1 MSIRSISS
9 LAYLTISL
17 SVVVVLGGCTAVTPS
32 AGSTQSQLQS
42 GVEEDKAPSGD
53 MTDRQAEVAER
64 GAQVMPFDL
73 EQTTHIFE
81 KLDNGGVQRI
91 ITNNGADAD
100 QVHLI
105 QMHLGQEAKKFQAG
119 DFGDPAQVHGM
130 EMPGLSLLRTR
141 ANAVK
146 VHFTALE
153 NGAQLDYISDD
164 PELIAAIHAWF
175 DAQLSDHDTHAT
187 DTTLSASSA
196 QSTQN
201 TSATVNLPVI
211 GAIWTANEQ
220 GNSVTVIGAATSTV
234 IATLTGIPGP
244 HNVQVSPD
252 GRTVWAVSGHEG
264 SAVAVDAQD
273 LSLLGAAPVGS
284 APAHII
290 VSPDGA
296 TVYVSNSGDN
306 TVTALDAETFGV
318 RTTIPVGAFP
328 HGLRASPDGRW
339 VAVANLRDDSVSL
352 IDAATLSVTA
362 TMAVGAGPV
371 QVAFASDGATL
382 YVTLN
387 GESAVAAVALA
398 TQRIKGKATV
408 SAGPVQVYL
417 TPDGSLALVANQGTT
432 DAPGTTLSFVDTTS
446 LAEVKAIARRKAHP
460 HGMHIAWM
468 QGFSLALPYP
478 YETFDRVVASLMLHY
493 LNRKQKRL

>member
-220 GNSVTVIGAATSTV
+220 GNSVTVIGA
-234 IATLTGIPGP
+234 
-244 HNVQVSPD
+244 
-252 GRTVWAVSGHEG
+252 
-264 SAVAVDAQD
+264 
-273 LSLLGAAPVGS
+273 
-284 APAHII
+284 
-290 VSPDGA
+290 
-296 TVYVSNSGDN
+296 
-306 TVTALDAETFGV
+306 
-318 RTTIPVGAFP
+318 PVGAFP

-387 GESAVAAVALA
+387 GENAVAAVDLA

-446 LAEVKAIARRKAHP
+446 LAEVKAIARR
-460 HGMHIAWM
+460 
-468 QGFSLALPYP
+468 
-478 YETFDRVVASLMLHY
+478 
-493 LNRKQKRL
+493 